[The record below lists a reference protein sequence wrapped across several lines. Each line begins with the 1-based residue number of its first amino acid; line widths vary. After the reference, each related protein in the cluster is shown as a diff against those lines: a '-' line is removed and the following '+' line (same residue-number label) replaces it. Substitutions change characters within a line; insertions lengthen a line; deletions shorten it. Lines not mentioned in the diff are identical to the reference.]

1 MERRFK
7 TFKRRITY
15 MKTFI
20 KSVSAIFFTI
30 ITLFQVQMLYGQNKI
45 KAVYLFYAENCIACK
60 EAHAFYRKPAGLK
73 DGSSWTYSG
82 IKFITYRIVDE
93 NNKIIS
99 SNMKRLTDMCTAIA
113 KKTGNNN
120 FVYYRRDIYE
130 YYKNKNL
137 PYFRKEEKYS
147 RKDEPFPT
155 PVFIT
160 GNRVV
165 LGFNQDLLQKAI
177 ESVK

>member
-1 MERRFK
+1 
-7 TFKRRITY
+7 

-20 KSVSAIFFTI
+20 KAISAVYFTI
-30 ITLFQVQMLYGQNKI
+30 LILFQGQILYGQSKI
-45 KAVYLFYAENCIACK
+45 KTIYLFYAENCIACK

-73 DGSSWTYSG
+73 DGSSWTYNG
-82 IKFITYRIVDE
+82 IKFITYKIADE
-93 NNKIIS
+93 NNKIIYP
-99 SNMKRLTDMCTAIA
+99 NMKRLTGMCATIA
-113 KKTGNNN
+113 KKTGNSN

-155 PVFIT
+155 PIFIV

>member
-1 MERRFK
+1 MELLKKSISAVIVIGFTVIIYTRTHSQVPVK
-7 TFKRRITY
+7 T
-15 MKTFI
+15 
-20 KSVSAIFFTI
+20 
-30 ITLFQVQMLYGQNKI
+30 
-45 KAVYLFYAENCIACK
+45 VYLFYAENCIACK
-60 EAHAFYRKPAGLK
+60 EAHAFYKKPAGLK
-73 DGSSWTYSG
+73 DGSSWTHG
-82 IKFITYRIVDE
+82 RIKFITYRIVDE

-99 SNMKRLTDMCTAIA
+99 GNMKRLTDICAAIT
-113 KKTGNNN
+113 KKTGNSN
-120 FVYYRRDIYE
+120 FVHYRRDVYE

-160 GNRVV
+160 GNRVI

-177 ESVK
+177 DSGK

>member
-1 MERRFK
+1 
-7 TFKRRITY
+7 
-15 MKTFI
+15 MKTLI
-20 KSVSAIFFTI
+20 KSAIPVI
-30 ITLFQVQMLYGQNKI
+30 IIGLAISVKSVVHSQIPVKT
-45 KAVYLFYAENCIACK
+45 VYLFYAENCVACK
-60 EAHAFYRKPAGLK
+60 EAHSFYKKPAGLK
-73 DGSSWTYSG
+73 DGSSWTYNR

-93 NNKIIS
+93 NNRIIKP
-99 SNMKRLTDMCTAIA
+99 NMKRLTDMCAAIA
-113 KKTGNNN
+113 KKSGTSN
-120 FVYYRRDIYE
+120 FVYYRRDVYE

-155 PVFIT
+155 PVFIA

-165 LGFNQDLLQKAI
+165 LGFNQDLVQKAI

>member
-1 MERRFK
+1 
-7 TFKRRITY
+7 

-20 KSVSAIFFTI
+20 KAISAVYFTI
-30 ITLFQVQMLYGQNKI
+30 LILFQGQILYGQSKI
-45 KAVYLFYAENCIACK
+45 KTIYLFYAENCIACK

-73 DGSSWTYSG
+73 DGSSWTYNG
-82 IKFITYRIVDE
+82 IKFIIYKIADE
-93 NNKIIS
+93 NNKIIYP
-99 SNMKRLTDMCTAIA
+99 NMKRLTGMCATIA
-113 KKTGNNN
+113 KKTGNSN

-155 PVFIT
+155 PIFIV